1 MKIAKFYFLEEI
13 LAQVTHFSQN
23 LRPRVNL
30 DFSKWNRKLLNG
42 LEDALKVF

>member
-1 MKIAKFYFLEEI
+1 MLKKIRKIQLLLMKIAKFYFLEEI

-30 DFSKWNRKLLNG
+30 DFSK
-42 LEDALKVF
+42 